1 VLRQGIIVGLATYT
15 MWGLLTLYWKLLDGF
30 AAFEL
35 VGWRIMSAAVLMGVA
50 TTVTHGWAK
59 LKLVLADRALLARIA
74 LAAVLLTCNWCAYV
88 WAVVHGN
95 IMETSL
101 GYFMAPLGTMAVGVL
116 AFGERLQR
124 SQRVAIGFALL
135 AVVVLIISY
144 GEVPWIA
151 LVLAVTWSLYGGLK
165 KQVPLTAIESM
176 TAETFVVLIPAVV
189 LVLSLAGR
197 SDSIPST
204 AGPGDLVLVVLTG
217 VATVIPLTLFAWA
230 AQRVPLTV
238 LGPMQYLIPSINFL
252 LGWLVYHEA
261 LPPSRVAGFALVWV
275 GLVVMTVGSVHR
287 RVRDGRSTEPVP
299 MV

>member
-1 VLRQGIIVGLATYT
+1 
-15 MWGLLTLYWKLLDGF
+15 
-30 AAFEL
+30 
-35 VGWRIMSAAVLMGVA
+35 
-50 TTVTHGWAK
+50 
-59 LKLVLADRALLARIA
+59 
-74 LAAVLLTCNWCAYV
+74 
-88 WAVVHGN
+88 
-95 IMETSL
+95 
-101 GYFMAPLGTMAVGVL
+101 
-116 AFGERLQR
+116 
-124 SQRVAIGFALL
+124 
-135 AVVVLIISY
+135 
-144 GEVPWIA
+144 
-151 LVLAVTWSLYGGLK
+151 
-165 KQVPLTAIESM
+165 VPLTAIESM

-189 LVLSLAGR
+189 LVMALAGR